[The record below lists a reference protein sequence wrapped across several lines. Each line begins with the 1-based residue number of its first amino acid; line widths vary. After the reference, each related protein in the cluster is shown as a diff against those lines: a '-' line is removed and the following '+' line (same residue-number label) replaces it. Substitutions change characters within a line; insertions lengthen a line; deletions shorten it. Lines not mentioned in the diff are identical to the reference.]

1 MSASAN
7 LPAKMNNWFAKPV
20 ARRSLAL
27 LLLLFV
33 IFFAIALLAV
43 PAWFLYQRYAV
54 NEAMMTRQLASY
66 NGLNELRPKMIQAVE
81 ILKARDQ
88 KKYFLKGA
96 TPGLAGADLQD
107 VVKALIESNNA
118 RVFSA
123 QLLPHKDDSGYR
135 TVGATISMSST
146 IQNLRQVLYAI
157 ESREPYLTI
166 DNISI
171 RSQVPSGFKPPPGA
185 EPDMF
190 IQFDVSGLAPIVDA
204 AMPTE
209 LSTPPPANPPATS
222 SSPAKASVKP

>member
-1 MSASAN
+1 MSRIRS
-7 LPAKMNNWFAKPV
+7 LFDSPR
-20 ARRSLAL
+20 ARRVA
-27 LLLLFV
+27 
-33 IFFAIALLAV
+33 AIALFILLTLLIIAAVAV
-43 PAWFLYQRYAV
+43 PSWFLYQRYQEK
-54 NEAMMTRQLASY
+54 EAMMTRQLSSY
-66 NGLNELRPKMIQAVE
+66 TALNQLRPKMMQAVE
-81 ILKARDQ
+81 ALKAKET

-123 QLLPHKDDSGYR
+123 QLLPHKDDNGYR
-135 TVGATISMSST
+135 LVAATISMSST

-171 RSQVPSGFKPPPGA
+171 RSQVPSGFKPAPGA

-190 IQFDVSGLAPIVDA
+190 IQFDVSGLAPIVA
-204 AMPTE
+204 ATD
-209 LSTPPPANPPATS
+209 TPP
-222 SSPAKASVKP
+222 AKVVAGAKT

>member
-1 MSASAN
+1 MSRFSTLFDSART
-7 LPAKMNNWFAKPV
+7 
-20 ARRSLAL
+20 RRISAVAL
-27 LLLLFV
+27 LILATLLV
-33 IFFAIALLAV
+33 IAAVAV
-43 PAWFLYQRYAV
+43 PSWFLYQRYQEK
-54 NEAMMTRQLASY
+54 EAMMTRQLSSY
-66 NGLNELRPKMIQAVE
+66 TALNQLRPKMMQAVE
-81 ILKARDQ
+81 ILKAKET

-123 QLLPHKDDSGYR
+123 QLLPHKDDNGYR
-135 TVGATISMSST
+135 LVAVTISMSST

-171 RSQVPSGFKPPPGA
+171 RSQVPSGFKPAPGG

-190 IQFDVSGLAPIVDA
+190 IQFDVSGLAPIVA
-204 AMPTE
+204 AE
-209 LSTPPPANPPATS
+209 SAPAAGKATS
-222 SSPAKASVKP
+222 ATKAKAAS

>member
-1 MSASAN
+1 MSRLSK
-7 LPAKMNNWFAKPV
+7 LVDSPSTSRV
-20 ARRSLAL
+20 A
-27 LLLLFV
+27 
-33 IFFAIALLAV
+33 AIALFILLTLLTLAAVAV
-43 PAWFLYQRYAV
+43 PSWFLYQRYAET
-54 NEAMMTRQLASY
+54 EAMMTRQLSSY
-66 NGLNELRPKMIQAVE
+66 TALNQLRPKMMQAVE
-81 ILKARDQ
+81 TLKAKET

-123 QLLPHKDDSGYR
+123 QLLPHKDDTGYR
-135 TVGATISMSST
+135 LVAATISMSST

-190 IQFDVSGLAPIVDA
+190 IQFDVSGLAPIVAASDA
-204 AMPTE
+204 PQ
-209 LSTPPPANPPATS
+209 
-222 SSPAKASVKP
+222 AKATGAKT

>member
-1 MSASAN
+1 MSRVSA
-7 LPAKMNNWFAKPV
+7 LLDSPH
-20 ARRSLAL
+20 ARRSVAVAL
-27 LLLLFV
+27 FILLTLLIV
-33 IFFAIALLAV
+33 AAVAV
-43 PAWFLYQRYAV
+43 PSWFLYQRYQEK
-54 NEAMMTRQLASY
+54 EAMMTRQLSSY
-66 NGLNELRPKMIQAVE
+66 TALNQLRPKMMQAVE
-81 ILKARDQ
+81 KLKAKET

-123 QLLPHKDDSGYR
+123 QLLPHKDDNGYR
-135 TVGATISMSST
+135 LVAATISMSAT

-171 RSQVPSGFKPPPGA
+171 RSQVPSGFKPPPGG

-190 IQFDVSGLAPIVDA
+190 IQFDVSGLAPIVA
-204 AMPTE
+204 ATD
-209 LSTPPPANPPATS
+209 TPQ
-222 SSPAKASVKP
+222 AKAAGAKT